1 MLPRGSVLG
10 SCARGWGG
18 SGAALLPV
26 PSGCSPSG
34 LLGRLC
40 CQSVVQPGAGE
51 VGILGA
57 RDLRLPR
64 GCFRLRTGKLQP
76 LLGCVAHLH
85 SLSSLHG
92 AATEDQG
99 LIPAR
104 PRLEPRA
111 LARLS

>member
-1 MLPRGSVLG
+1 MAHSSLYWQACGVALWLCPGALCMGPAPSV
-10 SCARGWGG
+10 
-18 SGAALLPV
+18 
-26 PSGCSPSG
+26 CSPSG

-57 RDLRLPR
+57 RGLELPW

-85 SLSSLHG
+85 SLSSLHE
-92 AATEDQG
+92 ATTED
-99 LIPAR
+99 
-104 PRLEPRA
+104 
-111 LARLS
+111 